1 MDKDYWDE
9 SSRSFVKKW
18 QLNRRTASLS
28 FTNKWVCGMLRRYS
42 KKLRLQELHAC
53 AECLAAL
60 SVIRVNPDDDDSS
73 AVAVAAAALLYGAS
87 ISSSSSSSSSSTSTS
102 SSSTSSM
109 MTMMY

>member
-60 SVIRVNPDDDDSS
+60 SVIRVNPDDDSS
-73 AVAVAAAALLYGAS
+73 AVAVAALLYGAS

-109 MTMMY
+109 MTMMH

>member
-60 SVIRVNPDDDDSS
+60 SVIRVDPDDDDS
-73 AVAVAAAALLYGAS
+73 AAAVAAAALLYGAC
-87 ISSSSSSSSSSTSTS
+87 ISSSSSSSSSTSTS

-109 MTMMY
+109 MTMMH

>member
-60 SVIRVNPDDDDSS
+60 SVIRVDPDDDDS
-73 AVAVAAAALLYGAS
+73 AAAVAAAALLYGAS
-87 ISSSSSSSSSSTSTS
+87 ISSSSSSTSTS
-102 SSSTSSM
+102 SNSTSSM

>member
-60 SVIRVNPDDDDSS
+60 SVIRVNPDDDDS
-73 AVAVAAAALLYGAS
+73 AAVAAAALLYGAS
-87 ISSSSSSSSSSTSTS
+87 ISSSTSST
-102 SSSTSSM
+102 STSSM

>member
-60 SVIRVNPDDDDSS
+60 SVIRVDPDDDDS
-73 AVAVAAAALLYGAS
+73 AAAVAAAALLYGAS
-87 ISSSSSSSSSSTSTS
+87 ISSSSSSTSTS
-102 SSSTSSM
+102 SSSNSTSSM

>member
-60 SVIRVNPDDDDSS
+60 SVIRVDPDDDDS
-73 AVAVAAAALLYGAS
+73 AAAVAAAALLYGAS
-87 ISSSSSSSSSSTSTS
+87 ISSSSSSSTSTS
-102 SSSTSSM
+102 SNSTSSM
-109 MTMMY
+109 MTMMH

>member
-60 SVIRVNPDDDDSS
+60 SVIRVDPDDDDS
-73 AVAVAAAALLYGAS
+73 AAAVAAAALLYGAS
-87 ISSSSSSSSSSTSTS
+87 ISSSSISSSSSTSS
-102 SSSTSSM
+102 SSNSTSSM

>member
-60 SVIRVNPDDDDSS
+60 SVIRVDPDDDDS
-73 AVAVAAAALLYGAS
+73 AAAVAAAALLYGAS
-87 ISSSSSSSSSSTSTS
+87 ISSSSSSSTS
-102 SSSTSSM
+102 SSSNSTSSM

>member
-60 SVIRVNPDDDDSS
+60 SVIRVDPDDDDS
-73 AVAVAAAALLYGAS
+73 AAAVAAAALLYGAS
-87 ISSSSSSSSSSTSTS
+87 ISSSSSSSTSTS
-102 SSSTSSM
+102 SNSTSSM